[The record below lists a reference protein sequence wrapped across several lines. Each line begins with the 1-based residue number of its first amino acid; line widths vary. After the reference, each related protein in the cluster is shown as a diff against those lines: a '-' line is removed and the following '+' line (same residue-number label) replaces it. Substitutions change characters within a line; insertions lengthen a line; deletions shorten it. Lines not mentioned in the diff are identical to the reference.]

1 MIFHRVLP
9 WESRRVKIFIDET
22 PMAAY
27 NVTADRDMLYTCETE
42 LTFKR
47 YVLSPDTRAAFL
59 GGFL

>member
-1 MIFHRVLP
+1 
-9 WESRRVKIFIDET
+9 
-22 PMAAY
+22 MAAY
-27 NVTADRDMLYTCETE
+27 NGIADRDMLYTCETE